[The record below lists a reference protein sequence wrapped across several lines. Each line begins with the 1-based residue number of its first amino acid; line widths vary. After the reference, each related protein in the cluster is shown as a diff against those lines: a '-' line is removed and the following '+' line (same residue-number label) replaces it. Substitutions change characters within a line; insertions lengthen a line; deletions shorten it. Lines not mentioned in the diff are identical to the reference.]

1 MATLLKTSL
10 MERDK
15 SVEKQIFTY
24 TYDIEKYLLM
34 KNFPLLF
41 MHI

>member
-1 MATLLKTSL
+1 

-24 TYDIEKYLLM
+24 TYDTEKLSFDV
-34 KNFPLLF
+34 KISFS
-41 MHI
+41 I